1 VGERDVSDQA
11 KTQVEWAQG
20 LVEDL
25 RNAADR
31 QQKDA
36 IKIFDGWMPDL
47 TNEELLEL
55 ASQCGSETTRT
66 HCVYCAAHHALVA
79 RQEGVK

>member
-1 VGERDVSDQA
+1 VSDQA

-55 ASQCGSETTRT
+55 A
-66 HCVYCAAHHALVA
+66 CVYCAAHHALVA